1 MEIKSET
8 IKDAWKSS
16 LRYIFESGED
26 FTDENNRVCRE
37 VLNLIIEVNNPG
49 EDITVAIDVL
59 NSFKK
64 WVYPPL
70 DEIGDL
76 ILSRKL
82 SPTYSYSYGPRLF
95 NFQNTINQIDNFI
108 IPLLKR
114 NSFSRR
120 GIVLVWNPTQDSN
133 IYRRDV
139 PGLISIYFKI
149 RKKSLNAT
157 IVVRSNDIFFGW
169 PANLY
174 QVFVLQDYIAKKLGC
189 KIGSLTTFSNSAH
202 IFKDQFE
209 DIQKVIAD

>member
-1 MEIKSET
+1 VEIKSET
-8 IKDAWKSS
+8 IINAWKSS
-16 LRYIFESGED
+16 LKYIFESGED

-37 VLNLIIEVNNPG
+37 VLNLVIEVNNPG
-49 EDITVAIDVL
+49 EDITVAVDVL

-120 GIVLVWNPTQDSN
+120 GIVLVWNPIQDSN
-133 IYRRDV
+133 IYKRDV

-149 RKKSLNAT
+149 RKKMLNAT

-209 DIQKVIAD
+209 DIQKVISD

>member
-8 IKDAWKSS
+8 IINAWKSS
-16 LRYIFESGED
+16 LKYIFESGED

-37 VLNLIIEVNNPG
+37 VLNLVIEVNNPG
-49 EDITVAIDVL
+49 EDITVAVDVL

-120 GIVLVWNPTQDSN
+120 GIVLVWNPIQDSN
-133 IYRRDV
+133 IYKRDV

-149 RKKSLNAT
+149 RKKMLNAT

-209 DIQKVIAD
+209 DIQKVISD

>member
-16 LRYIFESGED
+16 LKYILESGED

-37 VLNLIIEVNNPG
+37 VLNLVTEVNNPG

-120 GIVLVWNPTQDSN
+120 GIVLVWNPIQDSN

-174 QVFVLQDYIAKKLGC
+174 QVFVLQDYLAKKLGC

-209 DIQKVIAD
+209 DIQKVISH

>member
-1 MEIKSET
+1 VEVKSET

-16 LRYIFESGED
+16 LKYILKSGED

-59 NSFKK
+59 NRFKK

-95 NFQNTINQIDNFI
+95 NFQNTINQIDDFI

-120 GIVLVWNPTQDSN
+120 GIVLVWNTIQDSN

-149 RKKSLNAT
+149 RKKKLNAT
-157 IVVRSNDIFFGW
+157 MVVRSNDIFFGW

-174 QVFVLQDYIAKKLGC
+174 QIFVLQDYIAKKLGC
-189 KIGSLTTFSNSAH
+189 QIGSLTTFSNSAH

-209 DIQKVIAD
+209 DIQQVISE

>member
-1 MEIKSET
+1 VEIKSET
-8 IKDAWKSS
+8 IINAWKSS
-16 LRYIFESGED
+16 LKYIFESGED

-37 VLNLIIEVNNPG
+37 VLNLITEVNNPG
-49 EDITVAIDVL
+49 DDITVAIDVL

-95 NFQNTINQIDNFI
+95 NFQNTVNQIDNFI

-120 GIVLVWNPTQDSN
+120 GIVLVWNPVEDSN

-149 RKKSLNAT
+149 RKKRLNAT

-189 KIGSLTTFSNSAH
+189 QIGSLTTFSNSAH

-209 DIQKVIAD
+209 DIQKVISN

>member
-8 IKDAWKSS
+8 IVDAWKSS
-16 LRYIFESGED
+16 LRYVFESGED
-26 FTDENNRVCRE
+26 FTDENKRVCRE
-37 VLNLIIEVNNPG
+37 VLNLVIDVKNPKD
-49 EDITVAIDVL
+49 DITRAVEIL

-70 DEIGDL
+70 DEIADL

-95 NFQNTINQIDNFI
+95 NFHNLINQIDNFL

-120 GIVLVWNPTQDSN
+120 GIVLVWNPIQDSN
-133 IYRRDV
+133 IYKRDV

-149 RKKSLNAT
+149 RKQRLNAT
-157 IVVRSNDIFFGW
+157 IVIRSNDLFFGW

-174 QVFVLQDYIAKKLGC
+174 QLFVLQDYIGKKLGY
-189 KIGSLTTFSNSAH
+189 KTGSLTTFSNSAH

-209 DIQKVIAD
+209 DIQKLISD

>member
-8 IKDAWKSS
+8 IINAWKSS
-16 LRYIFESGED
+16 LKYIFESGED

-37 VLNLIIEVNNPG
+37 VLNLVIKVNNPG
-49 EDITVAIDVL
+49 ENITIAIDVL
-59 NSFKK
+59 NNFKK

-120 GIVLVWNPTQDSN
+120 GIVLVWSPIQDSN

-209 DIQKVIAD
+209 DIQKVISE

>member
-1 MEIKSET
+1 VEIKSET
-8 IKDAWKSS
+8 IMGAWKSS
-16 LRYIFESGED
+16 LKYILESGKD
-26 FTDENNRVCRE
+26 FTDENNRICRE
-37 VLNLIIEVNNPG
+37 VLNLVIEVKNPKD
-49 EDITVAIDVL
+49 DITRAVEIL

-70 DEIGDL
+70 DEIADL

-95 NFQNTINQIDNFI
+95 NFHNAINQIDNFL

-120 GIVLVWNPTQDSN
+120 GTVLIWNPIQDSN
-133 IYRRDV
+133 IYKRDV
-139 PGLISIYFKI
+139 PGLISIDFKI
-149 RKKSLNAT
+149 RKQKLNAT
-157 IVVRSNDIFFGW
+157 MVVRSNDLFFGW

-174 QVFVLQDYIAKKLGC
+174 QLFVLQDYIGKKLGC
-189 KIGSLTTFSNSAH
+189 KTGSLTTFSNSAH

-209 DIQKVIAD
+209 DIQQVTSD

>member
-1 MEIKSET
+1 MEVKSET

-16 LRYIFESGED
+16 LKYILKSGED

-59 NSFKK
+59 NRFKK

-95 NFQNTINQIDNFI
+95 NFQNTINQIDDFI

-120 GIVLVWNPTQDSN
+120 GIVLVWNTIQDSN

-149 RKKSLNAT
+149 RKKKLNAT
-157 IVVRSNDIFFGW
+157 MVVRSNDIFFGW

-174 QVFVLQDYIAKKLGC
+174 QIFVLQDYIAKKLGC
-189 KIGSLTTFSNSAH
+189 QIGSLTTFSNSAH

-209 DIQKVIAD
+209 DIQQVISE